1 MITLNLSPETKVGTI
16 VDKDDK
22 GVTIQHVNG
31 QTFTL
36 TNENFVNFIK
46 KEKIAIS
53 KAKVLFTQK
62 EKGIIPVTVDHY
74 YKKRVEIK
82 RKLSSLKRK
91 ILTLEKGSEE
101 YKTLKREIDNL
112 NILQHT
118 IKILINTI
126 YGYFGN
132 KHSPLGDDELAES
145 ITLTGQAVIKESN
158 RLLEKFIQEKA
169 GLTDEGLAKETPI
182 IYNDTDSSY
191 ISIKHLVKRLGLKMF
206 DTKGKIT
213 AEYYKQVQDIEDY
226 LNEHIITW
234 GKQALGS
241 IDCRFVFKREAIADV
256 GLFLQKKRYVLHVL
270 DDEGIPVNK
279 FKYTGVE
286 VVRTTMP
293 APIKPYVKK
302 IIETMLL
309 SKDLAA
315 TNKIFNE
322 TYDIF
327 KKLPIQDVAFV
338 MGIKGYEKYAAQCDG
353 FNTAKH
359 MPIHVKAAYYHNIL
373 LDRFNTGKKYEKI
386 SSGDKVRYFY
396 TQQPNKFGI
405 SVIGYKYDFP
415 KEFES
420 VFALNYE
427 LMFEKIIFSVI
438 ERFYEAVNWKL
449 QTPGTQVQTDL
460 FDLLAI

>member
-1 MITLNLSPETKVGTI
+1 ML
-16 VDKDDK
+16 DK
-22 GVTIQHVNG
+22 
-31 QTFTL
+31 
-36 TNENFVNFIK
+36 
-46 KEKIAIS
+46 
-53 KAKVLFTQK
+53 
-62 EKGIIPVTVDHY
+62 
-74 YKKRVEIK
+74 
-82 RKLSSLKRK
+82 
-91 ILTLEKGSEE
+91 
-101 YKTLKREIDNL
+101 
-112 NILQHT
+112 
-118 IKILINTI
+118 
-126 YGYFGN
+126 
-132 KHSPLGDDELAES
+132 
-145 ITLTGQAVIKESN
+145 
-158 RLLEKFIQEKA
+158 
-169 GLTDEGLAKETPI
+169 
-182 IYNDTDSSY
+182 
-191 ISIKHLVKRLGLKMF
+191 
-206 DTKGKIT
+206 KGKIT
-213 AEYYKQVQDIEDY
+213 PEYYKQVQDIEDY
-226 LNEHIITW
+226 LNKHIVTW
-234 GKQALGS
+234 GQQALGS
-241 IDCRFVFKREAIADV
+241 IDCRLVFKREAIANV

-270 DDEGIPVNK
+270 DDEGIPCDK
-279 FKYTGVE
+279 FNYTGVE

-309 SKDLAA
+309 SKDLTT

-396 TQQPNKFGI
+396 AQQPNKFGI

-460 FDLLAI
+460 FDLLAV